1 MRRGKTES
9 GFEFE
14 IDERRLNDMR
24 FMVSLRK
31 AQTDALLFVDVL
43 EQMLGE
49 EQMEKLFRH
58 LEDADGY
65 VPVDATGDIVAE
77 IMTLAGDDVK
87 NS

>member
-49 EQMEKLFRH
+49 EQMEKLFKH
-58 LEDADGY
+58 LEDEEGY
-65 VPVDATGDIVAE
+65 VPIDVTGSIVAE

>member
-1 MRRGKTES
+1 MRKGKTES

-24 FMVSLRK
+24 FMVILRK

-49 EQMEKLFRH
+49 EQMEKLFKH
-58 LEDADGY
+58 LEDEDGY
-65 VPVDATGDIVAE
+65 VPVDATGNIVAE